1 MVFVITPRHIRI
13 ITRKEDH
20 FKCNY
25 IICICYLTIMQTR
38 WLRYESMEINHE
50 DAINPNNIQLFPRCG
65 ISRLH
70 LNDLRYF
77 TEDLLL
83 HNVVNTLVPVLHGN
97 LGAARLGWTSTYDTC
112 LVRHYAVIKARH
124 CSKLF
129 TKYVCM
135 LLCSIWNKIGT
146 RVWHYSATYMEL
158 PRANETI
165 I

>member
-1 MVFVITPRHIRI
+1 
-13 ITRKEDH
+13 
-20 FKCNY
+20 
-25 IICICYLTIMQTR
+25 MQTR

-97 LGAARLGWTSTYDTC
+97 LGVARSGWTSTCDTWFSEA
-112 LVRHYAVIKARH
+112 LHRDQGTSLLKVIHQVRVHAALFHMKQNRYPRPTLFSNIYGVTTGQWDNHLAAR
-124 CSKLF
+124 
-129 TKYVCM
+129 V
-135 LLCSIWNKIGT
+135 
-146 RVWHYSATYMEL
+146 
-158 PRANETI
+158 
-165 I
+165 